1 MKLLTLLLLCSSLFA
16 FANTQESAFAL
27 RDGDRVVFYGDSITS
42 DGGYA
47 RFVEAYTR
55 SHYPQWNLRFYN
67 AGVGGD
73 KVSGGWAGNIGVRLE
88 RDVIR
93 LKPTVVTIMLGMN
106 DGGYKKFDPAT
117 LATYAEGYRA
127 LVAKLKEALPGVRLY
142 FIRSTPFDDIAR
154 APNFDPG
161 YNEALRQLSDFV
173 SAFGKE
179 QQVPVVDFGSSL
191 ENGIRAVCQEN
202 KELAKQVISDRVHP
216 GTAGHFLMGATL
228 LRAWNAPA
236 LVARVA
242 IDAKSKTV
250 TAAENTVVS
259 ALSVEGGKVTWTE
272 LDRSLP
278 LPVNFGENANTQLA
292 HMAKADLESLSVEP
306 LVITG
311 LKSGRYELRIDDTS
325 VGTFTD
331 AELAKGV
338 NLGVCDTPML
348 WQALRVTWGTDGGHA
363 LHRIWRELMAA
374 SAENPDYATAAKI
387 IWARDEAAQSTRS
400 QQALPKTR
408 QYSVTPVP

>member
-1 MKLLTLLLLCSSLFA
+1 MKLLTLLVLCSSLFA
-16 FANTQESAFAL
+16 FANAQESAFAL

-55 SHYPQWNLRFYN
+55 SHFPQWNLRFYN

-73 KVSGGWAGNIGVRLE
+73 KVSGGWAGEIGVRLE

-117 LATYAEGYRA
+117 LAAYAEGYRA

-142 FIRSTPFDDIAR
+142 FIRSTPFDDISR

-161 YNEALRQLSDFV
+161 YNDALRQLSDFV
-173 SAFGKE
+173 TAFGKE

-191 ENGIRAVCQEN
+191 EDGIKAVCQEN
-202 KELAKQVISDRVHP
+202 KELAKQVITD
-216 GTAGHFLMGATL
+216 
-228 LRAWNAPA
+228 
-236 LVARVA
+236 LVARVE

-250 TAAENTVVS
+250 AAAENTVIS
-259 ALSVEGGKVTWTE
+259 ALSFDGGKVTWSE

-278 LPVNFGENANTQLA
+278 LPVNFGGNANTQLA

-311 LKSGRYELRIDDTS
+311 LKSGRYELRIDDTI

-331 AELAKGV
+331 AELAQGV

-348 WQALRVTWGTDGGHA
+348 WQALRMTWGTDGGHA
-363 LHRIWRELMAA
+363 LHRVWRELMAS

-400 QQALPKTR
+400 QQALPKPH
-408 QYSVTPVP
+408 QYSVTPVL